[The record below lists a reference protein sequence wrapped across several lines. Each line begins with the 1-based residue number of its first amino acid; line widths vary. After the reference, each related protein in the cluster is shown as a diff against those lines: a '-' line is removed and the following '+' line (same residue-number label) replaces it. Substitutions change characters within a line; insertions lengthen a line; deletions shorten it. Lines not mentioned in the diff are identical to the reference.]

1 VAYRLKLPED
11 SKVHLVFHVSL
22 LKPIM
27 TTEVVVQPLPHYV
40 TEEIELQVQSEDVT
54 VVRRDSNRSLEV

>member
-1 VAYRLKLPED
+1 MAYRLKLPED